1 MNRQV
6 LLTISILISNRPDT
20 VRKCLDSVKPL
31 LEQVSAELILVDTG
45 CGEQVRKIIEEYTDQ
60 IIEFEWCHDFS
71 KARNAGLEKARG
83 EWFLFLDDDEW
94 FEDVTE
100 IIDFFNT
107 GEYQGYGMAAY
118 TQRNYLEKD
127 GSVYT
132 DLLVGR
138 MTKLAPDTR
147 FIYRIHEYF
156 NHVRGRTKKFNAYV
170 HHYGYVYASAK
181 EARAHSMRNIRL
193 LLEEHQADPGNM
205 KHTLQLA
212 QEYNVL
218 NEYNKSLDMSLEAI
232 SLSETGRINNEYFLS
247 SLFANEIGCYMDL
260 YRYEEAIQKGELYL
274 THPKTDKMVRDMIAG
289 HLAVAYMERHDYEKV
304 LKYAAY
310 YWRGYQD
317 YLENEESFLAF
328 VTNITGKCFED
339 HNRSIVLG
347 HGIRAAA
354 VLGQGKQAW
363 QWFDSF
369 DWKASQIFVN
379 EEMIRAV
386 VERMPEAE
394 AQERRLYVRMCNVLL
409 EREELEGC
417 ILRAVSDC
425 CRGRESLEERV
436 RALVSYEGVESEH
449 WFFKLRT
456 IVIGANQLRTE
467 SVYGGAGVDVLRAED
482 RKAAGEA
489 PESEEGALSR
499 AGGISGAEAERL
511 AAEVWENP
519 NQSMASVRTY
529 AMLDAVE
536 CLGGSNRTILET
548 VPFYRWQKGIRAYF
562 EQFSWEDADWW
573 NRQFSAVLHQEDVH
587 MLVWRAL
594 YGLSGAIRAAG
605 QWEKDRTAE
614 SAAERGEGSVIE
626 RDFDNIKEGLGEYAA
641 CYMELCEKMYRPE
654 ILSQARDMFPEEYQ
668 GAFLAAELLDQTAEG
683 KYGQAVG
690 TIREIRKLLPGLD
703 GVMKP
708 YLQWIDEQL
717 KRQEQESRQ
726 AAGEFQVLA
735 KQIKLRLR
743 SLLDAG
749 QDQAA
754 LAVAGQLQALLPED
768 EEIRQIIEKLSRMG

>member
-369 DWKASQIFVN
+369 DWKQ
-379 EEMIRAV
+379 
-386 VERMPEAE
+386 
-394 AQERRLYVRMCNVLL
+394 
-409 EREELEGC
+409 
-417 ILRAVSDC
+417 
-425 CRGRESLEERV
+425 
-436 RALVSYEGVESEH
+436 
-449 WFFKLRT
+449 
-456 IVIGANQLRTE
+456 
-467 SVYGGAGVDVLRAED
+467 D
-482 RKAAGEA
+482 R
-489 PESEEGALSR
+489 
-499 AGGISGAEAERL
+499 
-511 AAEVWENP
+511 
-519 NQSMASVRTY
+519 
-529 AMLDAVE
+529 D
-536 CLGGSNRTILET
+536 
-548 VPFYRWQKGIRAYF
+548 
-562 EQFSWEDADWW
+562 
-573 NRQFSAVLHQEDVH
+573 
-587 MLVWRAL
+587 
-594 YGLSGAIRAAG
+594 
-605 QWEKDRTAE
+605 
-614 SAAERGEGSVIE
+614 
-626 RDFDNIKEGLGEYAA
+626 
-641 CYMELCEKMYRPE
+641 
-654 ILSQARDMFPEEYQ
+654 
-668 GAFLAAELLDQTAEG
+668 
-683 KYGQAVG
+683 
-690 TIREIRKLLPGLD
+690 
-703 GVMKP
+703 
-708 YLQWIDEQL
+708 
-717 KRQEQESRQ
+717 
-726 AAGEFQVLA
+726 
-735 KQIKLRLR
+735 
-743 SLLDAG
+743 
-749 QDQAA
+749 
-754 LAVAGQLQALLPED
+754 
-768 EEIRQIIEKLSRMG
+768 